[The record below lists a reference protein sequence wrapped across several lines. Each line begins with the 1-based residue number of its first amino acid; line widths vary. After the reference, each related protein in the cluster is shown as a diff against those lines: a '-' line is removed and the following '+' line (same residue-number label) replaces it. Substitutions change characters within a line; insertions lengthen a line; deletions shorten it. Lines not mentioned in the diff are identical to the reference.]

1 MNLVSLRLKSFKR
14 KFFSEKEYKK
24 FIIPGFISF
33 LFIYGFTKGLLKLFS
48 VLKNIPVVGEI
59 VSVKVIDLLFFALFF
74 FLILSNIVTAFG
86 TFLKDREIEFL
97 LKFPLK
103 KDRIFLLKF
112 FETLIYSSWA
122 PLLLIIPFL
131 YAYLKIFT
139 LPLLKIFLLLF
150 SLPFYFLVSSLIG
163 IFTLIIIL
171 KISPRITREGTMLI
185 LVVFFMAYLFIYIK
199 IFKPELFRIFGEIEN
214 LKLLA
219 IYLEKMG
226 TVSPF
231 FLPSRWITNFINYD
245 GIYLALNFLLFPLS
259 LFVFLPI
266 YFSFEN
272 LHFEEHKRR
281 VRLKVKKIRA
291 PLFYSKILQIWI
303 KEWKSITRDFSQFSQ
318 AIFLLIMVIFYVIS
332 IRKAP
337 FYFQMP
343 VWHALIATGNF
354 IFLGYLFATLSIRFL
369 FPSYSLE
376 NKGISFFKISPV
388 SSVFYIFSKISIWI
402 IVFTGLTYLTYYF
415 TVASLNLKFP
425 EIFKVSFNI
434 ILICESLTLGVM
446 SMSMGIIYPMLGEN
460 NPSKIASSTGAFF
473 TAVVTISYVFLMD
486 SFIARPLYIY
496 ARTGYLVSNMF
507 VFYVLPALFVSFA
520 LVALFFSIGLK
531 FYNKQEV

>member
-1 MNLVSLRLKSFKR
+1 MNLASLKLISFKR
-14 KFFSEKEYKK
+14 KFFLEKEYKK
-24 FIIPGFISF
+24 FIIPGVISF
-33 LFIYGFTKGLLKLFS
+33 VFIFGFTKGLLKLFL
-48 VLKNIPVVGEI
+48 VLRNIPVVGEI

-74 FLILSNIVTAFG
+74 FLILSNVVTAFG

-97 LKFPLK
+97 LRFPLK

-131 YAYLKIFT
+131 YAYLKVFT
-139 LPLLKIFLLLF
+139 LPLLKVILIVL
-150 SLPFYFLVSSLIG
+150 SLPFYFLISSLIG
-163 IFTLIIIL
+163 ILTLTVIL
-171 KISPRITREGTMLI
+171 KISPRITREGAMLV
-185 LVVFFMAYLFIYIK
+185 LTFFFMAYLFIYIK
-199 IFKPELFRIFGEIEN
+199 IFKPELFKIFDEIEN

-219 IYLEKMG
+219 IYLQKLG

-231 FLPSRWITNFINYD
+231 FLPSRWITNFINYN
-245 GIYLALNFLLFPLS
+245 GVYLLLNFLLFPFS
-259 LFVFLPI
+259 LFVFLPV
-266 YFSFEN
+266 YFSLEN
-272 LHFEEHKRR
+272 LHFEEHRRKRR
-281 VRLKVKKIRA
+281 QKIKKLKA
-291 PLFYSKILQIWI
+291 PLLYSKILQIWI
-303 KEWKSITRDFSQFSQ
+303 KEWRSITRDFSQFSQ
-318 AIFLLIMVIFYVIS
+318 AIFLLVMVIFYVIS
-332 IRKAP
+332 IRKTP

-376 NKGISFFKISPV
+376 SRGISFFKMSPV

-402 IVFTGLTYLTYYF
+402 LIFTGLTYLTYYF

-434 ILICESLTLGVM
+434 ILVCESLTLGII
-446 SMSMGIIYPMLGEN
+446 SMSMGIIYPSLKET

-473 TAVVTISYVFLMD
+473 TAVITISYVFLID

-496 ARTGYLVSNMF
+496 ARTGYLVSNIF
-507 VFYVLPALFVSFA
+507 VFYVLPALFVSFI

-531 FYNKQEV
+531 FYNKQEI